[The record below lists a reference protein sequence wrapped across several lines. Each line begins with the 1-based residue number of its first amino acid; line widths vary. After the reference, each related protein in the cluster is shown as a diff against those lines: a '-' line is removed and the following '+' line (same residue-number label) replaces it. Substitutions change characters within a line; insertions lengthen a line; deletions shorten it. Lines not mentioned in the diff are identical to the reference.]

1 MYKKVLYYTIL
12 GMLEKYLN
20 NLSTL
25 IMKEMSKRNCTSKE
39 LSIICDI
46 SEREMSAIKNR
57 ERNDVRLSV
66 IVKICENT
74 SISYNDIF
82 EIEDNEIFEQGLKKC
97 FLSNGKE
104 KFYLRKVH

>member
-20 NLSTL
+20 KLSAL
-25 IMKEMSKRNCTSKE
+25 IMEEMSKRNCTSKE

-66 IVKICENT
+66 IVKNCENT

>member
-1 MYKKVLYYTIL
+1 
-12 GMLEKYLN
+12 MLEKYLN
-20 NLSTL
+20 KLSSL
-25 IMKEMSKRNCTSKE
+25 VIDEMARRNCNSKE
-39 LSIICDI
+39 LSILCNI

-74 SISYNDIF
+74 SISYSDIF
-82 EIEDNEIFEQGLKKC
+82 EIEDKEIFEQGLKKC

>member
-1 MYKKVLYYTIL
+1 
-12 GMLEKYLN
+12 MLERYLN
-20 NLSTL
+20 KLSAL
-25 IMKEMSKRNCTSKE
+25 IMEEMSKRNCTSKE

-82 EIEDNEIFEQGLKKC
+82 EIEDNEIFEQALKKY
-97 FLSNGKE
+97 FLSNGKD
-104 KFYLRKVH
+104 KFYLRKMYSK